1 MGCLLL
7 KTEEEI
13 IVPQMVGFEI
23 LTKIII
29 AYLKVGGDKQ
39 EKGTSVIAN
48 VANVARANVSLNS
61 KFLRSI
67 GIIEGS
73 RGKHKLTTDGAQY
86 AQALDW
92 GRLTEANKFLRKLLK
107 DRPVTKRTLGYVDIN
122 RPVDKETLVGQIAI
136 IAGVRREPRYV
147 TGIRGFVDMLVTS
160 SLLQE
165 DKERRLVSGII
176 PEKQELPVV
185 VEEKGREATYQFP
198 AIQPSEATQRVVF
211 PITLN
216 FTISDET
223 SVENLK
229 KILQAIKEVFSEE

>member
-1 MGCLLL
+1 LLL
-7 KTEEEI
+7 TSEEEI

-29 AYLKVGGDKQ
+29 AYLRVGGDKQ
-39 EKGTSVIAN
+39 EKGTSDIAN
-48 VANVARANVSLNS
+48 VANVAANNVSLNS

-73 RGKHKLTTDGAQY
+73 KGKYKLTTDGAQY

-92 GRLTEANKFLRKLLK
+92 GRLTEANKLLLKLLK
-107 DRPVTKRTLGYVDIN
+107 DRPITKRTLGYVHIN
-122 RPVDKETLVGQIAI
+122 RPVDKETLAGQIAI
-136 IAGVRREPRYV
+136 IAGVRREPRYE

-160 SLLQE
+160 GLLQE
-165 DKERRLVSGII
+165 DKEGRLVTGII
-176 PEKQELPVV
+176 PEKEELPAV
-185 VEEKGREATYQFP
+185 VEEKGREVPYQIP
-198 AIQPSEATQRVVF
+198 TVRPSEAAQRVAF

-223 SVENLK
+223 NVENLK
-229 KILQAIKEVFSEE
+229 KILKAIKEVFSEE